1 MTTIQRTTDFNLFKR
16 ISGNR
21 TKNRAQID
29 KLTASFSESPE
40 LFKAT
45 PIIVNE
51 RMEVIDGQHRL
62 EAAKA
67 LDQAIYYIIVDG
79 LSLPDIQKLNS
90 STKTWTPVDYAISF
104 SEKGN
109 KHYQAYLDFKRKYHL
124 THETLVAFL
133 AIEKGGTPTVFR
145 AGKFKTEDIDLS
157 DKICGQLVEIQEF
170 HRKGDSKKF
179 AFAVK
184 ELLLNPDYDHKKMLQ
199 KIKLHGDKM
208 FREAGSTQDYM
219 RQLEAIYNK
228 NLIKGKEL
236 RLF

>member
-1 MTTIQRTTDFNLFKR
+1 MSKIQKTTDFNLFKR
-16 ISGNR
+16 ILGNR
-21 TKNRAQID
+21 TKNQVQIT
-29 KLTASFSESPE
+29 KLINSFSESPE

-67 LDQAIYYIIVDG
+67 LGQAIYYIVVEG
-79 LSLPDIQKLNS
+79 LSLPEIQKLNS

-109 KHYQAYLDFKRKYHL
+109 KHYQTYLDFKHKFRL
-124 THETLVAFL
+124 THEILVAYL
-133 AIEKGGTPTVFR
+133 AIVKGSTPITFR
-145 AGKFKTEDIDLS
+145 KGKFKVENVALS
-157 DKICGQLVEIQEF
+157 DKICGQFAEIREF
-170 HRKGDSKKF
+170 HNKGDSKKF

-184 ELLLNPDYDHKKMLQ
+184 ELLLNPDYDHKKMMQ
-199 KIKLHGDKM
+199 KITSFGSKYFK
-208 FREAGSTQDYM
+208 EAGNTQDYM
-219 RQLEAIYNK
+219 RQLELLYNRYST
-228 NLIKGKEL
+228 GKEI